1 MSYIETNGYFTFD
14 GIKSSDYG
22 VWINGGGTYNAPKR
36 RYKTYEVPG
45 RNGNLTIDE
54 GAFEEQEVIYPA
66 FIARNFPS
74 NIEAFRN
81 ELMSRNGYVRMTNS
95 YHPGEFY
102 LARYMDGL
110 EVEAAPGGV
119 AGAFN
124 LRFTRDPRRFLTSGE
139 TAVTFTASGSITNPT
154 KFTAR
159 PLIRVT
165 GYGTLTIGSDVI
177 TIASGQTYVD
187 INSETQDCYNGTT
200 NKNNKVTFQS
210 KEFPVLKPGAT
221 GISYSGNIT
230 RVAITPRWWI
240 I

>member
-1 MSYIETNGYFTFD
+1 MSYIEENGYFTFG

-54 GAFEEQEVIYPA
+54 GAFEEQEVVYPA

-81 ELMSRNGYVRMTNS
+81 ELMSRSGYVRMTDT
-95 YHPGEFY
+95 YHTGEYY

-110 EVEAAPGGV
+110 EADVAPGG
-119 AGAFN
+119 AGGAFN
-124 LRFTRDPRRFLTSGE
+124 LKFMRDPRRFLTSGE
-139 TAVTFTASGSITNPT
+139 TAVTFTASGSVTNQT
-154 KFTAR
+154 KFTAK

-187 INSETQDCYNGTT
+187 IDSEIQDCYTGTD
-200 NKNNKVTFQS
+200 NKNNKVSFQNNDFPTF
-210 KEFPVLKPGAT
+210 PPGAT

-230 RVAITPRWWI
+230 KVEVTPRWWKI
-240 I
+240 